1 MNFDSNG
8 TDTKFTVLVHF
19 GVQFTAGKPKTL
31 LKTKIS
37 GKTAFLGISND
48 VSPRSQKNHKI
59 LAKLTKN
66 KNVGYKLGINY
77 RLRPRQRV
85 IRYSDIAYNRTIHLY
100 FLGCQVLASEYLLF
114 STLPRTNNIFFVQ
127 DPIVLFFTLFYSICF
142 FGWLR
147 GLGTVTPVTN
157 VRLSSN
163 FVQR

>member
-1 MNFDSNG
+1 MEQTQSLQFWSILGSN
-8 TDTKFTVLVHF
+8 
-19 GVQFTAGKPKTL
+19 L
-31 LKTKIS
+31 LPENQKHCHKTKIS

-48 VSPRSQKNHKI
+48 VSPRSQKNNKI

-66 KNVGYKLGINY
+66 KNAGSKLGINC

-114 STLPRTNNIFFVQ
+114 LTLPRRNNIFFVQ